1 MELGS
6 ESKRGKRR
14 EKERKRKR
22 SKAKKARRK
31 YGIVSGLRQERR
43 GQRRNEVLEVEGDRE
58 DGDGDEDEECDEDIE
73 DEYDE
78 EDEDEDEGKE
88 QQIRHQPGMI
98 VNSGK
103 NPSQDEPPCRC
114 KRASSRSSIL

>member
-14 EKERKRKR
+14 EKEIKRKR

-43 GQRRNEVLEVEGDRE
+43 GQRRNEVLGVEGDRE
-58 DGDGDEDEECDEDIE
+58 EEDGDEDDEYDEDIE

-78 EDEDEDEGKE
+78 EDEDEDEDEGKE
-88 QQIRHQPGMI
+88 KEIRHQPGM
-98 VNSGK
+98 VVDSGK
-103 NPSQDEPPCRC
+103 N
-114 KRASSRSSIL
+114 SS